1 VGVIGGRTLALEP
14 AVRAVRRAAAARR
27 HPLVLVDGPSGA
39 GKATFTAS
47 LLESWPGERPCAV
60 RVDESIPGW
69 RGLRRGAATLAASLV
84 DPHWGGRVG
93 VLHRWDWHADRP
105 GPVERRAPG
114 GPLVVDGCGAF
125 LAGAGRADAVRVW
138 IDAPYVERRDR
149 ALARDRGAFDPYW
162 DGWEADWRRYLDQAG
177 VRRTP
182 AIRVRLGDGAER
194 GA

>member
-1 VGVIGGRTLALEP
+1 MIGGRTLALEP

-39 GKATFTAS
+39 GKSTFTAA
-47 LLESWPGERPCAV
+47 LLESWPGERPREV
-60 RVDESIPGW
+60 RVDDAIPGW
-69 RGLRRGAATLAASLV
+69 RGLRRGAAALAASLV
-84 DPHWGGRVG
+84 DAHGRGSVG
-93 VLHRWDWHADRP
+93 VLRRWDWDADAP
-105 GPVERRAPG
+105 GAVERLAPG
-114 GPLVVDGCGAF
+114 GPLVVEGCGAF
-125 LAGAGRADAVRVW
+125 LAGSARPDAVRVW
-138 IDAPYVERRDR
+138 LDAPYDERRDR

-182 AIRVRLGDGAER
+182 AIRVRLGGRAQR